1 MNHQIEAIIVF
12 IFNREAKVKKKVRKV
27 LKTDLLKSAL
37 LSLLRILKNT
47 MPLKT

>member
-12 IFNREAKVKKKVRKV
+12 IFNLKAKVKKKARKV
-27 LKTDLLKSAL
+27 LKTDLLRYVN
-37 LSLLRILKNT
+37 LSLLRILKNK